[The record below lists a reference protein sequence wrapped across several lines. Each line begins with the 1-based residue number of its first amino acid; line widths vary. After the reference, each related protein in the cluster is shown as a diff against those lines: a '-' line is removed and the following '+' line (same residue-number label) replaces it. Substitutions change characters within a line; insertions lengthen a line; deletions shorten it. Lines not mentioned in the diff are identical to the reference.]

1 VSAAIPARAPSRSPD
16 FTVRA
21 LAYTDPVVRAL
32 EAELQQEYVERY
44 GAVDETPIDPA
55 QFAPPEGLF
64 LVGFVGAE
72 PVASGGFRRH
82 DDDAAEIK
90 RMYVVE
96 DRRGVGYA
104 RRLLAELETRV
115 AFAGYRRIVLETGL
129 RQPEAIAL
137 YESSGY
143 RPIPDFGFHAGMKLV
158 RSFGREIEP
167 PD

>member
-1 VSAAIPARAPSRSPD
+1 MPARSQADSGE

-21 LAYTDPVVRAL
+21 LAYGDAVVRAL

-44 GAVDETPIDPA
+44 GGVDESPVDPA
-55 QFAPPEGLF
+55 QFAPPHGVF
-64 LVGFVGAE
+64 LVGFAGAE

-82 DDDAAEIK
+82 DDEVAEIK

-104 RRLLAELETRV
+104 RRLLAELERR
-115 AFAGYRRIVLETGL
+115 AGEAGYVRVILETGL
-129 RQPEAIAL
+129 RQPEAVAL

-143 RPIPDFGFHAGMKLV
+143 SPIPGFGFYAGLSAS
-158 RSFGREIEP
+158 RSFGKQLRAG
-167 PD
+167 

>member
-1 VSAAIPARAPSRSPD
+1 VSAALPARAPFRSPE
-16 FTVRA
+16 FTVRT

-44 GAVDETPIDPA
+44 GGVDETPIDPA
-55 QFAPPEGLF
+55 QFAPPDGLF

-82 DDDAAEIK
+82 DDEAAEIK

-104 RRLLAELETRV
+104 RRLLAELEAR
-115 AFAGYRRIVLETGL
+115 AALAGYRRIVLETGL

-143 RPIPDFGFHAGMKLV
+143 HPIPDFGFHAGMKLV
-158 RSFGREIEP
+158 RSLGRELEP

>member
-1 VSAAIPARAPSRSPD
+1 MTRDPD
-16 FTVRA
+16 PRIEPDGYTVRP
-21 LAYTDPVVRAL
+21 LAYTDAVVRAL

-44 GAVDETPIDPA
+44 GGADEAPVDPVE
-55 QFAPPEGLF
+55 FAPPGGVF
-64 LVGFVGAE
+64 VVGFADGE

-82 DDDAAEIK
+82 SDQVAEIK

-104 RRLLAELETRV
+104 RRLLAELEAR
-115 AFAGYRRIVLETGL
+115 AAAIGYRQIILETGL

-143 RPIPDFGFHAGMKLV
+143 QPIEGFGFYANQALS
-158 RSFGREIEP
+158 RSFAKDLTLTG
-167 PD
+167 